1 MGVSLASAETVDGGW
16 GMAHAMSKAAFSRV
30 APLLHVELADRG
42 IRVFS
47 VDPGFVVTEKTEAIG
62 AAAQFEQHFR
72 AATPPVIGAAVAW
85 LAADPESDALRGQV
99 VFAQRETKRRGLLP
113 GWPPPK

>member
-1 MGVSLASAETVDGGW
+1 
-16 GMAHAMSKAAFSRV
+16 MAHAMSKAAFSRV
-30 APLLHVELADRG
+30 APLLHVELADRN

-62 AAAQFEQHFR
+62 AAAQFAQHFR
-72 AATPPVIGAAVAW
+72 PATPPVIGAAVAW

-99 VFAQRETKRRGLLP
+99 VFAPRETKRRGLLP
-113 GWPPPK
+113 GWPPQK